1 MDKKKM
7 VYCLENF
14 AAHHAK
20 GDLPYSALTLE
31 ALEGAI
37 DLIKKE
43 IQKEESIEEDGIL
56 GVYNGSYISD
66 EDLDLIEEAIRFFV
80 AASGYYVSYDDEIDL
95 QIRAKNTL
103 RKFGLIL

>member
-14 AAHHAK
+14 AAYHAK
-20 GDLPYSALTLE
+20 GDLPHSALTLE

-43 IQKEESIEEDGIL
+43 IQKEENDGIL

-103 RKFGLIL
+103 KKFGLIL